1 MMRVYAFDILKAT
14 IVWLHKNGWIAE
26 SVSIATGKGLP
37 PIEQQKKQLMRE
49 LATANVPFPGAV
61 YSREGPDIIARSDE
75 GIWKIECKGLGL
87 GKNPT
92 QRENFY
98 RAVSSVVSYFDSP
111 ETRLGLALANDYLWK
126 FDLGKRLP
134 RALREAINLWVLLLE
149 NESIYPYE
157 PTDELPY
164 PGADKY

>member
-1 MMRVYAFDILKAT
+1 MVVRVYELDVLKAT
-14 IVWLHKNGWIAE
+14 IVWLYENGWTAE
-26 SVSIATGKGLP
+26 SVSIATGRGLP

-49 LATANVPFPGAV
+49 LAAANVPFRGAV
-61 YSREGPDIIARSDE
+61 YSREGPDIIARSHE

-98 RAVSSVVSYFDSP
+98 RAVASVVSYFDSP

-134 RALREAINLWVLLLE
+134 RALREAVNLWVLLLE
-149 NESIYPYE
+149 NQRIYPYE
-157 PTDELPY
+157 PTEDLPF
-164 PGADKY
+164 PGTNE